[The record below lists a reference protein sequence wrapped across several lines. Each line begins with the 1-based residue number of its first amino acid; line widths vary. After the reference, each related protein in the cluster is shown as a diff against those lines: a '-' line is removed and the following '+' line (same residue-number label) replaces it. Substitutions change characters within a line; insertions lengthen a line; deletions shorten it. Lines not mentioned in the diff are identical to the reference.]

1 MLDVLVIE
9 MSERKHV
16 PSQRFVGM
24 QVIDNKAV
32 VVGNVKDIS
41 VSFQDKSLAFRVTT
55 KDRSE
60 LDVSWDDV
68 QSVED
73 VILLKK
79 EVDLSTAKP
88 SSSTVPV
95 VTQASLVC
103 PNCGTSAPG
112 HATFCPK
119 CGHSV
124 K

>member
-1 MLDVLVIE
+1 
-9 MSERKHV
+9 MSEHKHV

-60 LDVSWDDV
+60 LDISWDDV

-79 EVDLSTAKP
+79 EVDLSIAKP
-88 SSSTVPV
+88 SSSAVPV
-95 VTQASLVC
+95 VTALLVC

>member
-1 MLDVLVIE
+1 MFDVLVVE
-9 MSERKHV
+9 MSEHKHV

-60 LDVSWDDV
+60 LDISWDDV

-79 EVDLSTAKP
+79 EVDLSIAKP
-88 SSSTVPV
+88 SSSAVPV
-95 VTQASLVC
+95 VTALLVC

>member
-1 MLDVLVIE
+1 MFDVLVVE
-9 MSERKHV
+9 LSDRKYV
-16 PSQRFVGM
+16 PSQRFIGM

-32 VVGNVKDIS
+32 VVGNVKDVS
-41 VSFQDKSLAFRVTT
+41 VSFQGKSLAFRVTT
-55 KDRSE
+55 KNRSE

-73 VILLKK
+73 VILLKN

-88 SSSTVPV
+88 TSSTVPA
-95 VTQASLVC
+95 VTQALLIC
-103 PNCGTSAPG
+103 PNCGASAPG
-112 HATFCPK
+112 HAIFCPK

>member
-1 MLDVLVIE
+1 MFDVLVVE
-9 MSERKHV
+9 LPECKYV

-32 VVGNVKDIS
+32 VVGNIRDVS

-55 KDRSE
+55 KSRSE
-60 LDVSWDDV
+60 LDISWDDV

-88 SSSTVPV
+88 ASSTVPA
-95 VTQASLVC
+95 VTLALLIC
-103 PNCGTSAPG
+103 PNCGASAPG

>member
-1 MLDVLVIE
+1 MFDVSVVHVTE
-9 MSERKHV
+9 HKYV

-32 VVGNVKDIS
+32 VIGNVKDVS
-41 VSFQDKSLAFRVTT
+41 VSFQDKNLAFRVTT
-55 KDRSE
+55 KDRAE

-79 EVDLSTAKP
+79 EMDLSIAKP
-88 SSSTVPV
+88 APTNTPA
-95 VTQASLVC
+95 VTQALLVC
-103 PNCGTSAPG
+103 PNCGASAPG

-119 CGHSV
+119 CGHSI

>member
-1 MLDVLVIE
+1 MFDVLVVE
-9 MSERKHV
+9 LSERKYV

-32 VVGNVKDIS
+32 VVGNVKDVS

-55 KDRSE
+55 KNRSE

-73 VILLKK
+73 VILLKN

-88 SSSTVPV
+88 TSSTVPA
-95 VTQASLVC
+95 VTQALLIC
-103 PNCGTSAPG
+103 PNCGASAPG
-112 HATFCPK
+112 HAIFCPK

>member
-1 MLDVLVIE
+1 MFDVLVVE
-9 MSERKHV
+9 MSEHKHV

-60 LDVSWDDV
+60 LDISWDDV

-95 VTQASLVC
+95 VTALLVC

>member
-1 MLDVLVIE
+1 MFDVYVVDV
-9 MSERKHV
+9 SERKYV

-24 QVIDNKAV
+24 QVIDNRAV
-32 VVGNVKDIS
+32 VVGNVKDVS
-41 VSFQDKSLAFRVTT
+41 VSFQDKNLAFRVTT
-55 KDRSE
+55 KDRAE

-79 EVDLSTAKP
+79 EIDLAIAKP
-88 SSSTVPV
+88 APANAPA
-95 VTQASLVC
+95 VTQALLVC
-103 PNCGTSAPG
+103 PHCGASAPG

>member
-1 MLDVLVIE
+1 MFDVLVVE
-9 MSERKHV
+9 LSQRKYS

-32 VVGNVKDIS
+32 VVGNVKDVS
-41 VSFQDKSLAFRVTT
+41 VNFQDKSLAFRVTT
-55 KDRSE
+55 KERAE
-60 LDVSWDDV
+60 LDVLWDDV

-88 SSSTVPV
+88 SSITAPA
-95 VTQASLVC
+95 VTLALLVC

-119 CGHSV
+119 CGHSI